1 MVEMTHYTITAER
14 DGNWWSLQAK
24 ELPGAISQV
33 RKIEDA
39 AVIKEALAF
48 LSGEP
53 EEEITISIEILE
65 SGLVDNAS

>member
-1 MVEMTHYTITAER
+1 M
-14 DGNWWSLQAK
+14 
-24 ELPGAISQV
+24 

-53 EEEITISIEILE
+53 EEEISISIEILE

>member
-1 MVEMTHYTITAER
+1 MVEMTHYTIIAER
-14 DGNWWSLQAK
+14 DGAWWSLQAK

-48 LSGEP
+48 LSGQP
-53 EEEITISIEILE
+53 EESIEISVE
-65 SGLVDNAS
+65 IIS